1 MMLLSAPRRVF
12 GAGMGGRSCPRA
24 DCQLGGGGRGRCR
37 ILIHLGASEAFLS
50 PLPGVWDTNAL
61 PWHL

>member
-12 GAGMGGRSCPRA
+12 GAGMGGEAAQEPTASSE
-24 DCQLGGGGRGRCR
+24 GGRGR

-50 PLPGVWDTNAL
+50 PLTGVWDTNAL